1 MPFPETRLT
10 LIQRLARQGNADDWR
25 QFHRDYWGSVCQFAR
40 SAGRL
45 SAADAEDVASL
56 AFQVLLEGRLL
67 DRWTNLPTAKLRSLI
82 CAVVRNIL
90 ANQQRVA
97 INRQDLIKSHVAEL
111 QRYREL
117 GNGDIASEAEDDL
130 FYQAWADNLIHGV
143 IEQLLDEC
151 QSSGKGDRFRVLYGR
166 ICEELSIREIARLLR
181 ISEAAVDNY
190 FRSMRSR
197 LTDLLSQTVLEH
209 VQRYSAIEQADDE
222 FKREW
227 NRLGSHLARQGG
239 LESAIRRI
247 EQAFDQDQ

>member
-10 LIQRLARQGNADDWR
+10 LIQRLAQQGGADDWR

-45 SAADAEDVASL
+45 SAVDAEDVTSL
-56 AFQVLLEGRLL
+56 TFQILLDGQLL
-67 DRWTNLPTAKLRSLI
+67 DRWTNSPTAKLRSLI
-82 CAVVRNIL
+82 CTVVRNIL

-97 INRQDLIKSHVAEL
+97 VNRQELIRSHVAEL

-117 GNGDIASEAEDDL
+117 GDGVIACETEDDL
-130 FYQAWADNLIHGV
+130 FYQAWADNLIQGV

-166 ICEELSIREIARLLR
+166 VCEELSIREVAQLLQL
-181 ISEAAVDNY
+181 SEAAVDNY
-190 FRSMRSR
+190 FRQMRAR
-197 LTDLLSQTVLEH
+197 LTDLLGQTVLDH
-209 VQRYSAIEQADDE
+209 VKRYSSIGEAEDE
-222 FKREW
+222 YRREW
-227 NRLGSHLARQGG
+227 DRLGSYLLRQGG

-247 EQAFDQDQ
+247 EQRVE